1 LQISNFLSD
10 GRFLAMSPQA
20 WTLLDTEQGVYLDEF
35 ALAPGDVP
43 GSPEGWRATKR
54 TLRGGLQDGVDVV
67 EVDNGRLRFALLPT
81 RGMGLWRCWMD
92 GQTLGWR
99 SPVRGPVHPKFVPL
113 AEPGGLGWLSGFDEL
128 LVRCGLESNG
138 APEFD
143 EPGRLK
149 YPLHGRI
156 ANLPAH
162 RVTVSFDAETQELA
176 VTGVVEESRFHF
188 QKLRLTATYRTRL
201 GEASLTVRDEVEN
214 YSAEPGAMQ
223 LLYHINIGQ
232 PLHGPGGQFVAPIIE
247 GAPRDA
253 EAAAEVERWNAY
265 GPEQPGQAERVF
277 FLKLRGDAQGDTLA
291 LLKNPAGDAG
301 VCLRFNT
308 RQLPCFALWKNTP
321 AAADGYVTGMEPA
334 TNFPN
339 PRSFEG
345 AQGRVVKRAPGGKH
359 VGELRLDWLTAAD
372 ELAAAERE
380 IAQLQRGGE
389 PRMHARPQPGWCAE
403 A

>member
-1 LQISNFLSD
+1 
-10 GRFLAMSPQA
+10 MSQQT
-20 WTLLDTEQGVYLDEF
+20 WTLLDTEKGVYLDEF

-43 GSPEGWRATKR
+43 GAPQGWGVTKR

-92 GQTLGWR
+92 GQTLGWQ

-113 AEPGGLGWLSGFDEL
+113 HEASGLGWLSGFDEL

-143 EPGRLK
+143 EQGRLK

-162 RVTVSFDAETQELA
+162 RVTVTFDAETRELA
-176 VTGVVEESRFHF
+176 VTGVVEESRVHF

-201 GEASLTVRDEVEN
+201 GEPSLVVHDEVEN

-223 LLYHINIGQ
+223 LLYHVNIGQ
-232 PLHGPGGQFVAPIIE
+232 PRHGPGGQFLAPVAE

-253 EAAAEVERWNAY
+253 TAAAEAEHWNAY
-265 GPEQPGQAERVF
+265 GPEQPGQPERVF
-277 FLKLRGDAQGDTLA
+277 FLKLLGDAQGDTLA
-291 LLKNPAGDAG
+291 LLKNPSGDGG
-301 VCLRFNT
+301 VILRFNT

-321 AAADGYVTGMEPA
+321 AAADGYVTGLEPA

-339 PRSFEG
+339 PRSFE
-345 AQGRVVKRAPGGKH
+345 AAHGRVVELASGGKH
-359 VGELRLDWLTAAD
+359 VGELRLSWLAGAD
-372 ELAAAERE
+372 ELAAAEAE
-380 IAQLQRGGE
+380 IAALQGDVEPEMRGR
-389 PRMHARPQPGWCAE
+389 PRPDWCA
-403 A
+403 